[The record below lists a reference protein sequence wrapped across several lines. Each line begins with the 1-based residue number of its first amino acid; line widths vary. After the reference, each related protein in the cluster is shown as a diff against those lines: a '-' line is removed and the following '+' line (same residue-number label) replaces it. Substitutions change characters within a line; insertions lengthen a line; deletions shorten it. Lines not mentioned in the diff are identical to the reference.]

1 MAQDSTSRRILIYFP
16 IIHTQTDMGNLK
28 ASVRHVMLKKAGLQ
42 SFKRKAEAVN
52 RLWTEIELAIDALKL
67 DYRKVR
73 LYQDALPVCGR
84 EADIIRDLADKGSRN
99 HRLLL
104 KLMERGAVPMG
115 TESADL
121 LLEEYETIKRGIDAD
136 GTEVAGAG
144 RKPQTERRAQGILS
158 DRDRFIA
165 RRISETLM
173 PNETGIIFLGLLHDP
188 TVYLPT
194 DIHRVYPMASSVRR
208 KSILTG
214 NGRQE
219 TER

>member
-121 LLEEYETIKRGIDAD
+121 LLEEYETIKRVIDAD
-136 GTEVAGAG
+136 
-144 RKPQTERRAQGILS
+144 
-158 DRDRFIA
+158 
-165 RRISETLM
+165 
-173 PNETGIIFLGLLHDP
+173 ETGIIFLGLLHDP